1 MRSRS
6 ADRGSERLT
15 CLFFISGGC
24 RLPDGCAMRSDRRPA
39 ARRASGTWR
48 ISRVV
53 FAQSAKARQRLKK
66 QNTKEP
72 DGEARQERGRC
83 LRASRDGRVAG
94 SGQRAAGG
102 SSKCM
107 QVEKWSFRQAA
118 AALCLVEYPMTE
130 PWEQRHLLSVGSRPR
145 FVWSHSRPA
154 SRTVRGCGR
163 ARVAG
168 VATGPTASDCR
179 NAVFLFWFRRGAG
192 HTVPSSRHIIDNTNE
207 LPGSGQGP
215 GPGSAARQR
224 LRGLDGTGVA
234 ALHAGWLDG
243 GGGLT
248 MRRAYDRMQMEV
260 AAWAGGGRAG
270 SCSTFRRLLHAACAA
285 TGTRAACCTRLC
297 RLSLASMPYG
307 FLAGWSPDRGMEI
320 KVSDPGGFAWAALR
334 RLGPKPS
341 RRAKQRTG
349 RRRRVVRGFS
359 CCEARSSRR
368 ALCPVARD
376 AFRLADGAPHARGN
390 SVGRDDR

>member
-1 MRSRS
+1 
-6 ADRGSERLT
+6 
-15 CLFFISGGC
+15 
-24 RLPDGCAMRSDRRPA
+24 MRSDRRPA
-39 ARRASGTWR
+39 ARRASGTRR

-118 AALCLVEYPMTE
+118 AALCLVEYPMTR

-168 VATGPTASDCR
+168 VATGPAASDCR

-192 HTVPSSRHIIDNTNE
+192 HTVPSSRHIIDNTNK

-215 GPGSAARQR
+215 GGVGCTSEASGSRRRGRRCSACWLARRRRRPHDAARIRQ
-224 LRGLDGTGVA
+224 DA
-234 ALHAGWLDG
+234 DG
-243 GGGLT
+243 GSSVGRRRAGGLMLDISAT
-248 MRRAYDRMQMEV
+248 
-260 AAWAGGGRAG
+260 AARSVCGNRDQG
-270 SCSTFRRLLHAACAA
+270 RLLHAPMPSKLGVNAVRFF
-285 TGTRAACCTRLC
+285 GW
-297 RLSLASMPYG
+297 LAS
-307 FLAGWSPDRGMEI
+307 
-320 KVSDPGGFAWAALR
+320 
-334 RLGPKPS
+334 
-341 RRAKQRTG
+341 
-349 RRRRVVRGFS
+349 
-359 CCEARSSRR
+359 RS
-368 ALCPVARD
+368 
-376 AFRLADGAPHARGN
+376 GHGN
-390 SVGRDDR
+390 